1 MQGIEFFDLPG
12 PWAGIGSREAPM
24 PVLVLM
30 ARYARTVYELGL
42 GPLYSG
48 DAIGSDFAVWVG
60 AVLSGGPNFSRNKP
74 KIFLSRNGYQNRWH
88 DSNLGFINVK
98 AYGRERWE
106 EANQIALEARKGF
119 WGLGKGGIELV
130 TRNAFQLLDEDLK
143 HPVAKCLYWG
153 IPQGKTEKV
162 KGGTNVGLQI
172 AIRFGI
178 PRMNL
183 YYEEN
188 QRLLEA
194 WLAEKESKVPY
205 PSPYENITLE
215 GIIDSRRNDYPF
227 PGF

>member
-1 MQGIEFFDLPG
+1 MQGIEFFDIEG

-24 PVLVLM
+24 SVLVLM
-30 ARYARTVYELGL
+30 VRYARTAYELGL
-42 GPLYSG
+42 GPLHSG
-48 DAIGSDFAVWVG
+48 DAIGSDFAFWVG
-60 AVLSGGPNFSRNKP
+60 AVLSGGANFSRNKP

-88 DSNLGFINVK
+88 DDNLGFINAK
-98 AYGRERWE
+98 SLGRALWM
-106 EANQIALEARKGF
+106 EANQLAFEARKGF
-119 WGLGKGGIELV
+119 WGLGKTGIELV

-162 KGGTNVGLQI
+162 KGGTNVGLQL

-188 QRLLEA
+188 QRLLEK
-194 WLAEKESKVPY
+194 WLEEKESQIWY
-205 PSPYENITLE
+205 PSPYDNTTLE
-215 GIIDSRRNDYPF
+215 VIIDSRRGEYPY

>member
-1 MQGIEFFDLPG
+1 MQGIEFFDIPG
-12 PWAGIGSREAPM
+12 SWAGVGSREAPM
-24 PVLVLM
+24 PAQILM
-30 ARYARTVYELGL
+30 ARYARTAYELGL
-42 GPLYSG
+42 GSLYSG
-48 DAIGSDFAVWVG
+48 DAIASDFAFWVG
-60 AVLSGGPNFSRNKP
+60 AVLSGSEHFERHKP

-88 DSNLGFINVK
+88 DDALGFINAK
-98 AYGRERWE
+98 TLGRERWM

-130 TRNAFQLLDEDLK
+130 TRNPFQLLDVDLK

-162 KGGTNVGLQI
+162 RGGTNVALQV

-188 QRLLEA
+188 QRLLQA
-194 WLAEKESKVPY
+194 WLEEKESKASY
-205 PSPYENITLE
+205 PRNLTDIL
-215 GIIDSRRNDYPF
+215 DSRRTDSPY